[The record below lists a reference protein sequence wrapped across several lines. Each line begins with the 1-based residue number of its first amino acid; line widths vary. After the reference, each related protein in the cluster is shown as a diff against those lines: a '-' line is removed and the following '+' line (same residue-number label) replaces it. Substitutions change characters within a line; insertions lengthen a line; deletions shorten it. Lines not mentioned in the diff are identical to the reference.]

1 MKKYDIFICYSR
13 QDRDFV
19 MRLTKSLDCYGYTYF
34 VDVEGIASG
43 DDFAQ
48 RIRTAIDDSEIV
60 LLILSKYS
68 NESQW
73 VRNEIRYAD
82 FKNKT
87 IIPINVGRV
96 DLAGSLVFQLADIEQ
111 IYANVQ
117 GNLEQEVMAP
127 LNKWL
132 NRSENNQ
139 FTTENRQENLRIAK
153 ERKQSADYYLPQ
165 KIDVDIFISYRRID
179 GRDWARNVMQAL
191 KINGYPKV
199 FFDYNSIRDGV
210 FNTQILDAI
219 YSCKDFILIVSP
231 LALKKCAVEGDWVS
245 KEIREA
251 LKYNKKIIPVVIED
265 TFKGWPD
272 DFPKDLHSI
281 KNIQF
286 SKLMT
291 DEYFEDSIEK
301 LTKRLSTEANL
312 AAPVYLSSFSEQK
325 LMPNQLIEFTYKVKA
340 PEDCHLYIDDEYI
353 QTLKA
358 GTLNRIRL
366 PQGEYIRKF
375 VSEASKV
382 VLSEGVLV
390 LDRDKVEIVTFSETR
405 KNIFKSLKLFIKS

>member
-1 MKKYDIFICYSR
+1 MKYDIFICYSR
-13 QDRDFV
+13 HDRDFV
-19 MRLTKSLDCYGYTYF
+19 MRLTKSLASYGYTYF

-43 DDFAQ
+43 DDFVQ
-48 RIRTAIDDSEIV
+48 RISNAIDNSDVV
-60 LLILSKYS
+60 LLIWSKS
-68 NESQW
+68 CSESKW
-73 VRNEIRYAD
+73 ALNEIAYAD
-82 FKNKT
+82 SQKKSIISISIDGADLPLT
-87 IIPINVGRV
+87 IEASLFHRV
-96 DLAGSLVFQLADIEQ
+96 Q

-117 GNLEQEVMAP
+117 GDIEQEVMTP
-127 LNKWL
+127 LNKFL
-132 NRSENNQ
+132 NRFENDQ
-139 FTTENRQENLRIAK
+139 ISTENRQENLRLAK
-153 ERKQSADYYLPQ
+153 ERKQSADDYLPQ
-165 KIDVDIFISYRRID
+165 KIDVDIFISYRRVD

-272 DFPKDLHSI
+272 DFPQDLHSI

-301 LTKRLSTEANL
+301 LTKRLSTEVNL
-312 AAPVYLSSFSEQK
+312 AAPVYLSSVSEQK
-325 LMPNQLIEFTYKVKA
+325 LMPKPLIEFTYKVKVSK
-340 PEDCHLYIDDEYI
+340 DCHLYIDEEYI

-358 GTLNRIRL
+358 GALNKIRL
-366 PQGEYIRKF
+366 PYGEYIRKF
-375 VSEASKV
+375 VSESSQV
-382 VLSEGVLV
+382 ILNESVLV
-390 LDRDKVEIVTFSETR
+390 LDRDKVEIVTFSETH
-405 KNIFKSLKLFIKS
+405 KNILKRLKLFIKS

>member
-1 MKKYDIFICYSR
+1 MKYDIFICYSR

-34 VDVEGIASG
+34 VDIEGIASG
-43 DDFAQ
+43 DNFAE
-48 RIRTAIDDSEIV
+48 RIRTAIDNSEIV
-60 LLILSKYS
+60 LLVLSKYS
-68 NESQW
+68 NESRW
-73 VRNEIRYAD
+73 VQNEITYAD
-82 FKNKT
+82 SQNKT
-87 IIPINVGRV
+87 IIPINVDRV
-96 DLAGSLVFQLADIEQ
+96 DLTSSFLFLLADREQ
-111 IYANVQ
+111 IYANGQ

-127 LNKWL
+127 LNKL
-132 NRSENNQ
+132 LKRSENDQ
-139 FTTENRQENLRIAK
+139 ITTENRQENLRLAK
-153 ERKQSADYYLPQ
+153 ERKQSADDYLPK
-165 KIDVDIFISYRRID
+165 KIDVDIFISYRRVD

-251 LKYNKKIIPVVIED
+251 LKYNKKIIPIVIED

-272 DFPKDLHSI
+272 DFPQDLQSI

-312 AAPVYLSSFSEQK
+312 TAPVYLSSFSEQK
-325 LMPNQLIEFTYKVKA
+325 LMPNQLIEFTYKVKVS
-340 PEDCHLYIDDEYI
+340 EDCHLYIDEEYI

-358 GTLNRIRL
+358 STLNKIRL
-366 PQGEYIRKF
+366 PQGEYMRKF
-375 VSEASKV
+375 VSEESQV
-382 VLSEGVLV
+382 VLSEDVLI
-390 LDRDKVEIVTFSETR
+390 LDRDKVEIVTFSETP
-405 KNIFKSLKLFIKS
+405 KNIFKRLKLLIKS